1 MLVTVTCDNPH
12 CRHEIGRSDVPPGNV
27 PNYVLEVSRQK
38 VHCPKCARI
47 GAAKVETHEPEPEP
61 EPEVAPTPEAP
72 VSVVPD
78 TLPADIGAD
87 ADADDDNDKEDGDIN
102 TTDS

>member
-47 GAAKVETHEPEPEP
+47 GGAKVEAHEPEPEP
-61 EPEVAPTPEAP
+61 ELAPEVTPTPEAP
-72 VSVVPD
+72 ASVVPD
-78 TLPADIGAD
+78 ALPADIGAD
-87 ADADDDNDKEDGDIN
+87 DDDDKEDGDIN
-102 TTDS
+102 PTDS